1 MCICVH
7 DIIKSIVNNGGMSM
21 YDVVIVGSGPA
32 GVSAALYLKRAK
44 KDILLISKGEGA
56 LKKADKIE
64 NYYGIE
70 RITGDELYKTGIRQV
85 ERLGVPIENDEV
97 TNISFEQHFT
107 ITTVNSEFEA
117 KNVIIATGTNRVTPN
132 IKGVKE
138 FEGKGVNYCAICDA
152 FFYKDKDVAVVG
164 AGNYAIHEA
173 NQLKNV
179 ANSVTIL
186 TNGSKMVQN
195 RDAADFDI
203 EEEKIREFRGD
214 RSIEEVEFD
223 NNKTKKIDGV
233 FIAIGTATST
243 DLARKIGAL
252 VKNNNI
258 VVNENM
264 ETTVKGL
271 YACGDC
277 TGGLLQVNKAVYEGA
292 KAAVSIISNK
302 E

>member
-164 AGNYAIHEA
+164 DGNYAIHEA